1 MRTKEVMFPLIEAW
15 EKGDTTRR
23 DFCEQHGLP
32 YSVFQY
38 WYQKYKDQ
46 SADQDDESPF
56 IRMEV
61 ASSPEASRLIRI
73 QYPDGT
79 QVSIAI

>member
-1 MRTKEVMFPLIEAW
+1 MRTKEVMFPLIETW
-15 EKGDTTRR
+15 EKGDATQRE
-23 DFCEQHGLP
+23 FCEQHRLP
-32 YSVFQY
+32 FGVFQY

-46 SADQDDESPF
+46 SAARDDMSPF